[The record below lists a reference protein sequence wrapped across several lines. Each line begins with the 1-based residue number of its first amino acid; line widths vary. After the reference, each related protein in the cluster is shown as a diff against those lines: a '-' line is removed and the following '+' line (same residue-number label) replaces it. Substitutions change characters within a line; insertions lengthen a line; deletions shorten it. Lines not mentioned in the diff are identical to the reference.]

1 MHYLVNWIKMQSWI
15 VRFYY
20 VLNTFVFCKCVWT
33 KNCSKQW
40 NEANNQLLHF
50 GLIEEI
56 MRRTMLLKITCFCR
70 FDMEE
75 SNTSSSLI
83 FYLSSLYSCLDL
95 STNGCKMRLIEMYD
109 KIIDLILQAMY
120 FCHFLRLKLN

>member
-1 MHYLVNWIKMQSWI
+1 MFKISTYRLFVIFSINPKCDDCHLT
-15 VRFYY
+15 Y
-20 VLNTFVFCKCVWT
+20 VDLLQFDVKTCNF
-33 KNCSKQW
+33 ND
-40 NEANNQLLHF
+40 NQLLHF

-56 MRRTMLLKITCFCR
+56 MRRTILLKITCFCR

-83 FYLSSLYSCLDL
+83 FSSLYSCLDL

-120 FCHFLRLKLN
+120 FCHLLRLKLN

>member
-1 MHYLVNWIKMQSWI
+1 
-15 VRFYY
+15 
-20 VLNTFVFCKCVWT
+20 
-33 KNCSKQW
+33 
-40 NEANNQLLHF
+40 
-50 GLIEEI
+50 
-56 MRRTMLLKITCFCR
+56 MLLKITCFCR

-109 KIIDLILQAMY
+109 KIIDLN
-120 FCHFLRLKLN
+120 FRKPDTTFLSTTGDVQSVLSEKKAKSN